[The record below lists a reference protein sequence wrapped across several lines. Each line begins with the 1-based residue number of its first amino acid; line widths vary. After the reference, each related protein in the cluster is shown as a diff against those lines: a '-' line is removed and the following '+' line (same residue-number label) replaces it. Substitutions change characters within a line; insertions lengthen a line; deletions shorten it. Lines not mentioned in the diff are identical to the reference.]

1 MSRKGVMGGSTIV
14 KGDSVVTRTGERC
27 EAVLEP
33 RGGAPKQ
40 VVQPQRLQQRHE
52 RVVHD
57 RCIGR

>member
-1 MSRKGVMGGSTIV
+1 MGGSTIV